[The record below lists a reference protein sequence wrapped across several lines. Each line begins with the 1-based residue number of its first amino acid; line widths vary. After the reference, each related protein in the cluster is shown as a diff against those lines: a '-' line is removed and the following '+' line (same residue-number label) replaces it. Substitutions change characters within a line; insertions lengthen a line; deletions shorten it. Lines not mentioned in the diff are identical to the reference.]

1 MLFMTF
7 FIILVVTVVVLCAAP
22 KYGQDSRR
30 PYDGRLNW

>member
-22 KYGQDSRR
+22 RYGRTR
-30 PYDGRLNW
+30 AAYDGRLNW